1 MTLTMLINL
10 SQYVDDFIQREEIFD
25 SSLPSTYFDCYTPGQ
40 QIYLEHPE
48 GCIFV
53 IKKNTKINRRMVLT
67 L

>member
-10 SQYVDDFIQREEIFD
+10 RQYRDDFIQREEIFD
-25 SSLPSTYFDCYTPGQ
+25 SSLPSTYLDCYTPGQ

-53 IKKNTKINRRMVLT
+53 MKRT
-67 L
+67 LKLIEEWY